1 MDLLWLALFI
11 LLGMCFGSFLNVA
24 IDRLPQGK
32 SLIKPPSHCDFC
44 QRRLT
49 ALDMI
54 PVLSYLLLRGRC
66 RSCGAAIPLR
76 VLLVEI
82 GTAVMFG
89 FFYWHF
95 GAGVELAVAFFYGCL
110 FLVIGIIDIQKGLIL
125 NVLIYP
131 AMILALVF
139 ALFLSDIA
147 IVPDL
152 ANAAIG
158 GGIGLA
164 LFTLI
169 FLASRGGMGMGD
181 IKMAALIGL
190 VIGFPH
196 LIVALLLAIIAGGLV
211 ATLLLVSKRKGRK
224 QSLPFGPF
232 LSFGALI
239 ALSYGAGIYDWYINL
254 F

>member
-11 LLGMCFGSFLNVA
+11 LLGMSFGSFLNVA

-32 SLIKPPSHCDFC
+32 SLIKPPSHCDSC

-49 ALDMI
+49 AVDMI
-54 PVLSYLLLRGRC
+54 PVFSYLLLRGRC

-76 VLLVEI
+76 VLLIEI

-95 GAGVELAVAFFYGCL
+95 GAGVELAVALFYGCL

-131 AMILALVF
+131 AMIIALVF
-139 ALFLSDIA
+139 ALFLSDVE

-152 ANAAIG
+152 ANASIG

-169 FLASRGGMGMGD
+169 LLASRGGMGMGD

-239 ALSYGAGIYDWYINL
+239 ALLYGAGIYDWYINL

>member
-1 MDLLWLALFI
+1 
-11 LLGMCFGSFLNVA
+11 
-24 IDRLPQGK
+24 
-32 SLIKPPSHCDFC
+32 
-44 QRRLT
+44 
-49 ALDMI
+49 
-54 PVLSYLLLRGRC
+54 
-66 RSCGAAIPLR
+66 
-76 VLLVEI
+76 
-82 GTAVMFG
+82 
-89 FFYWHF
+89 HF
-95 GAGVELAVAFFYGCL
+95 GAGVELAVALFYGCL

-139 ALFLSDIA
+139 ALFLSDIE

-152 ANAAIG
+152 ANASIG

-239 ALSYGAGIYDWYINL
+239 ALLYGAGIYDWYINL